1 VKITHFSNRLKK
13 EEIVMSLIPW
23 RNKERES
30 VPATS
35 SLGTLRTEMDR
46 LFDSFV
52 REPFSMLDWP
62 SFTGSEKWWPAIDVA
77 ETDKELTIHA
87 ELPGI
92 DPKEIDVSVT
102 GDQLVISGE
111 KKEKTERKG
120 DGYLHN
126 ETRYGSFRRVIPLP
140 EGVDSEHVDAQYA
153 NGVLTLTL
161 PKTPAALPKRV
172 EIKVKE

>member
-1 VKITHFSNRLKK
+1 
-13 EEIVMSLIPW
+13 MSLIPW
-23 RNKERES
+23 RNKEREG

-35 SLGTLRTEMDR
+35 SLGALKSEMDR

-52 REPFSMLDWP
+52 REPFGMLDWP
-62 SFTGSEKWWPAIDVA
+62 SFMGSEKWWPAVDVA
-77 ETDKELTIHA
+77 ETDKELTIRA
-87 ELPGI
+87 EVPGI
-92 DPKEIDVSVT
+92 DPKEIDVSIT

-120 DGYLHN
+120 DGYLQN
-126 ETRYGSFRRVIPLP
+126 ETRYGSFRRAIPLP
-140 EGVDSEHVDAQYA
+140 EGIDSEHVDAQYA

-161 PKTPAALPKRV
+161 QKTPVAAPKRI

>member
-1 VKITHFSNRLKK
+1 MN
-13 EEIVMSLIPW
+13 LIPW
-23 RNKERES
+23 RNKEKEN
-30 VPATS
+30 VPARNT
-35 SLGTLRTEMDR
+35 LGALRSEMDR

-52 REPFSMLDWP
+52 HEPFGMLDWP
-62 SFTGSEKWWPAIDVA
+62 AFTGVEKWWPAIDVA
-77 ETDKELTIHA
+77 ETDKNLTIRA
-87 ELPGI
+87 EVPGI
-92 DPKEIDVSVT
+92 DPKEIDVSVS

-111 KKEKTERKG
+111 KKETSERKG

-126 ETRYGSFRRVIPLP
+126 ETRYGSFHRAIPLP

-161 PKTPAALPKRV
+161 PKSPAVAAKRI

>member
-1 VKITHFSNRLKK
+1 
-13 EEIVMSLIPW
+13 MSLIPW
-23 RNKERES
+23 RNKEREG
-30 VPATS
+30 VPAAT
-35 SLGTLRTEMDR
+35 SLGALKSEMDR

-52 REPFSMLDWP
+52 REPFGMLDWP
-62 SFTGSEKWWPAIDVA
+62 TFMGGDKWWPAIDVC
-77 ETDKELTIHA
+77 ETDKEVTVRA

-126 ETRYGSFRRVIPLP
+126 ETRYGSFRRAVPLP

-161 PKTPAALPKRV
+161 AKTPAAAAKRI